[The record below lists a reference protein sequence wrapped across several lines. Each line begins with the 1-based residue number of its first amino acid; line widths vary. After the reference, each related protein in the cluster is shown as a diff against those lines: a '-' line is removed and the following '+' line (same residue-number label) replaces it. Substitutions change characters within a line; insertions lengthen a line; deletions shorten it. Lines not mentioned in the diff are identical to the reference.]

1 MLDTNHQNPSCTFA
15 EQLVSYLY
23 GEADEQDKTQFEQ
36 HLAAC
41 TKCADE
47 LAGFGMVHYSVQ
59 DWRTQKFSNL
69 ATPAI
74 EIPFTFSPKTA
85 AGAAEKS
92 SWLADLRRFL
102 TLSPAWGAAS
112 AAFLIIAMI
121 AGSVFVMRSFYGGN
135 DIADVIVNP
144 QKSVAVQ
151 SIEKQPGKLKE
162 IPAAAEPA
170 KQDSS
175 AEISAPLEAKAKIRN
190 APQSELKTSLAK
202 TADNPRRALKSEII
216 AQNVNKSARKI
227 KVDNGSNAVVAETQ
241 KVPRLTEYKEVRD
254 DSLRLSDLMAEV
266 EK

>member
-23 GEADEQDKTQFEQ
+23 GESGEQDKTQFEL

-41 TKCADE
+41 AKCADE
-47 LAGFGMVHYSVQ
+47 LAGFGLVRYSVQ
-59 DWRTQKFSNL
+59 DWRTQEFSNL

-74 EIPFTFSPKTA
+74 EIPFTFSPEIA
-85 AGAAEKS
+85 AVAAEKRS
-92 SWLADLRRFL
+92 RLADLRRFL
-102 TLSPAWGAAS
+102 TLSPAWGAAG
-112 AAFLIIAMI
+112 AAFMILAMV

-135 DIADVIVNP
+135 DVADVIVNP
-144 QKSVAVQ
+144 QSSAAEQ
-151 SIEKQPGKLKE
+151 PIEKKSEQPKE
-162 IPAAAEPA
+162 IIAAVEPA

-175 AEISAPLEAKAKIRN
+175 AEISAPLEAMAKIKN
-190 APQSELKTSLAK
+190 APQTAPETSLAK
-202 TADNPRRALKSEII
+202 TADNPRRAPKSEMI

-227 KVDNGSNAVVAETQ
+227 KVDNGGNAVAAETQ